1 MLRSKKPLPKLWL
14 AIRFPLFPLNALGFT
29 GSEIEPLAVVEKNIV
44 SCVSDEAYVQ
54 GARVGMDIT
63 TARLMSGCETKTRD
77 LVQEQELLND
87 LSAQM
92 YEFTSY
98 IETVVPKF
106 VAQAGLLLEV
116 ASSLRLFKGLESL
129 VNSIEQQLEQMQ
141 FPFEF
146 GIAHTAKGAW
156 LLTHHEHLVLSI
168 DAVEE
173 FIEQLKTLPI
183 QLLYEFP
190 KDVEALEKTGFVTLG
205 DIARQIHAQSISG
218 IKKRFGADFTD
229 EISNI
234 FGIEHEFHQPTLFE
248 KPASV
253 YQPEE
258 HFSDVFELEY
268 PTNNAAFLRWPV
280 EVLLK
285 KLADYLC
292 KRQLECQR
300 IEWILSDIHRN
311 KESLRVYCDI
321 AQSHWE
327 LFFKLTMIQID
338 ARELPFE
345 VDTLMLSCPHTL
357 RLQRKNQTLV
367 FDDNHLG
374 RFNQADLTITL
385 AKLAALLGETSI
397 SKLSYRDSLLPEE
410 CNTEISVNQL
420 ANQNIPATYRAMK
433 KPFWLLNEPET
444 VETRT
449 NGLFWQGLITLKTS
463 PRRVRSRWRDHP
475 VSRDYYIARHQNNSH
490 LLVFRDNQ
498 TKQWFVHGVFVAS

>member
-14 AIRFPLFPLNALGFT
+14 AIRLPLFPLNALGFT
-29 GSEIEPLAVVEKNIV
+29 GSESEPLAIIEKNIV
-44 SCVSDEAYVQ
+44 TCVNDEAWVQ
-54 GARVGMDIT
+54 GARIGMDVT
-63 TARLMSGCETKTRD
+63 TARLMSGCDIKTRD
-77 LVQEQELLND
+77 ALQEEDLLTE

-98 IETVVPKF
+98 IETFTPKCI
-106 VAQAGLLLEV
+106 AQAGLLLEV
-116 ASSLRLFKGLESL
+116 ASSLRLFKGVESL
-129 VNSIEQQLEQMQ
+129 VNLIQQQLEQMQ
-141 FPFEF
+141 FPFEL

-156 LLTHHEHLVLSI
+156 LLTHHEQLVMSV

-205 DIARQIHAQSISG
+205 DIAQQIHAQSISG
-218 IKKRFGADFTD
+218 IKKRFSANFTE

-234 FGIEHEFHQPTLFE
+234 FGIEHDFHQPTLFE
-248 KPASV
+248 KPAV
-253 YQPEE
+253 VFQPEE

-268 PTNNAAFLRWPV
+268 PTSNAAFLRWPV

-292 KRQLECQR
+292 KRQLETQR
-300 IEWILSDIHRN
+300 IEWVLSDIHRN
-311 KESLRVYCDI
+311 NDTFSVYCDV

-327 LFFKLTMIQID
+327 LFFKLTLIQID

-345 VDTLMLSCPHTL
+345 VDTMTLSCPNTL

-367 FDDNHLG
+367 FDE
-374 RFNQADLTITL
+374 NQGKYNQTDLTITL
-385 AKLAALLGETSI
+385 AKLGALLGETSI
-397 SKLSYRDSLLPEE
+397 TKLSYRDSLLPEE
-410 CNTEISVNQL
+410 CNAEISLNQTS
-420 ANQNIPATYRAMK
+420 NQTIPKIYRALA
-433 KPFWLLNEPET
+433 KPFWLLNDPAP
-444 VETRT
+444 VEVKAH
-449 NGLFWQGLITLKTS
+449 GLFWQGHLTLHPS
-463 PRRVRSRWRDHP
+463 PRRVRSRWRDNP
-475 VSRDYYIARHQNNSH
+475 VSRDYYIAQHQNESH

-498 TKQWFVHGVFVAS
+498 TKQWFVQGIFAAS